1 MDKVRLQHHHITS
14 QLEYEYV
21 LGPIKIKDGLF
32 MGDELAAKVLH
43 SPFRTLSSFCRIKS
57 AT

>member
-1 MDKVRLQHHHITS
+1 MQPHHITS

-32 MGDELAAKVLH
+32 MGDELAAKVAPL
-43 SPFRTLSSFCRIKS
+43 SCRT
-57 AT
+57 